1 MLSSNA
7 TSYLSCICINSAI
20 CFSCNVFFIER
31 EAIYI
36 ESFLR
41 DIFCVECYI
50 GESLKEEKMGCS
62 ASMYAVGKRKKT
74 CIPEVVVY
82 VPSMRI
88 PAQSDLQRPLRGLI
102 LQDLVDRLA
111 CLRNQIVLVAE
122 DTGLLFLTILLIVF
136 H

>member
-1 MLSSNA
+1 
-7 TSYLSCICINSAI
+7 
-20 CFSCNVFFIER
+20 
-31 EAIYI
+31 
-36 ESFLR
+36 
-41 DIFCVECYI
+41 
-50 GESLKEEKMGCS
+50 MGCS
-62 ASMYAVGKRKKT
+62 ASMYASGKRKKT
-74 CIPEVVVY
+74 SIPEVVVY

-122 DTGLLFLTILLIVF
+122 DTGLLFLTILHIVF